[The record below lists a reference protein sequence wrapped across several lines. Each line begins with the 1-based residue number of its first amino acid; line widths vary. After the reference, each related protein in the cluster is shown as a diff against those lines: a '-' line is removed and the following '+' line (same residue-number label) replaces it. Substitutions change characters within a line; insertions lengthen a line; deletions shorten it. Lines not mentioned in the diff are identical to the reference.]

1 MNEKILEGERLL
13 TLREAY
19 GYLKVSRSTL
29 LRLVQREEIQAYK
42 VGKLL
47 RFYEKDLKMAVKPK
61 ELILEANRAR
71 VWEEPLD
78 IESN

>member
-1 MNEKILEGERLL
+1 MNEMRDGERLL

-29 LRLVQREEIQAYK
+29 LRLVRREEIQAYK

-61 ELILEANRAR
+61 ELVVDVNRAR
-71 VWEEPLD
+71 NRVELLD
-78 IESN
+78 IESS